1 MKKMRKIAFFFYTIY
16 YFFAA
21 AILLLYGYIQLKK
34 ALKIEKNQG
43 KEAAQKYIRK
53 RSPAFSRKLFTWCGI
68 QPLIKNPE
76 NIPDDDNYIICMN
89 HQSYLDPMLV
99 LGFISEKIYL
109 LAKEELN
116 RAPFFKEA
124 MQLFCITI
132 DREDPKNAVKA
143 LRKILEYLKN
153 GESIGIFPEGT
164 RTKDG
169 LIAPFAPGSLKI
181 AYKSKKRLIPVVV
194 DGTGAAMPRKSWIV
208 RPAKV
213 QAIILDPIHPDA
225 HEQYEQYESTVHQSM
240 QNALDK
246 IRTDEGF

>member
-1 MKKMRKIAFFFYTIY
+1 MNKIAFFFYKIY

-21 AILLLYGYIQLKK
+21 IILLLYGYVQLKK
-34 ALKIEKNQG
+34 ALKIEKNKG
-43 KEAAQKYIRK
+43 KEAAQSYIRK

-68 QPLIKNPE
+68 HPKIQDIE
-76 NIPDDDNYIICMN
+76 NLPDKDNYIICMN

-99 LGFISEKIYL
+99 LGYISENIFL

-116 RAPFFKEA
+116 HAPFFKEA

-143 LRKILEYLKN
+143 LRKILEFLKA
-153 GESIGIFPEGT
+153 GECIGIFPEGT

-181 AYKSKKRLIPVVV
+181 AYKSKKPLLPVVV
-194 DGTGAAMPRKSWIV
+194 DGTGNAMPKKSWIV
-208 RPAKV
+208 RPANV
-213 QAIILDPIHPDA
+213 QAIILKPVHPDA
-225 HEQYEQYESTVHQSM
+225 YDSYELYESTIHQSM
-240 QNALDK
+240 QEALNKLRKD
-246 IRTDEGF
+246 